1 MICIGYNYKEKKKI
15 ISNYIKKNSVARV
28 YVFAPED
35 RMLDYQLAVSDIE
48 YITYKN
54 LIEYEYFYRV
64 LEFADKNTLIV
75 LDECLRTKNRNDL
88 TYNCIRHF
96 LNQSGHQL
104 IFQYL
109 PIIDSLDDFMTLF
122 DFDTKSQWK
131 RQKFSKELLKE
142 CSLNINPLPLEF
154 IYSET
159 KCSEA
164 TNKKYES
171 EKKKLFENLGLKDP
185 HTIPRNLYLIP
196 GKEKVKLV
204 DFTKK
209 YIGRNNRFKLENME
223 TFKSK
228 ISEGEYIIFELPH
241 NFIDFTDFLYFSKQ
255 TKIEILTTDSKIDKW
270 YIERYN
276 NWLKDLQNVY
286 SNLR

>member
-15 ISNYIKKNSVARV
+15 ISNYIKKNGVARV
-28 YVFAPED
+28 YIFAPED

-109 PIIDSLDDFMTLF
+109 PMIDSLDDFMTLF

-142 CSLNINPLPLEF
+142 CSLKINPLPLEF
-154 IYSET
+154 VYSET

-164 TNKKYES
+164 TIKKYEA

-204 DFTKK
+204 NFTKK
-209 YIGRNNRFKLENME
+209 YIGRNNRFKLENIE

-228 ISEGEYIIFELPH
+228 IAEGEYIVFEFPH

-255 TKIEILTTDSKIDKW
+255 TKIEVLTTDSKIDKW
-270 YIERYN
+270 YMERYN